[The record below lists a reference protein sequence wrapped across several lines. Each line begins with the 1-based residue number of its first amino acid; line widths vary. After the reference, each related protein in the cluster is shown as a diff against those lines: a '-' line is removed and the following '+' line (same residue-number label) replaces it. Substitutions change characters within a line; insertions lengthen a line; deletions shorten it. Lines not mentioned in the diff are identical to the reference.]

1 MFLMRLVPEQV
12 KIADLFIPHDSGGEL
27 GLGLG
32 EAGPGAAV
40 HAVDLKNRRVRQL
53 SNYMP

>member
-1 MFLMRLVPEQV
+1 MRLVPEQV
-12 KIADLFIPHDSGGEL
+12 KITDLFIPHDSGGEL

-32 EAGPGAAV
+32 EAGSGAAV